1 MWYNICVTILK
12 FNQGFQSPS
21 FGGTD
26 WILEELSVLIG
37 IELDTWG
44 HWGLVQP
51 EEECCAEP
59 TEADESES
67 EVTRSCLT
75 LWDPLDRS
83 LPGSSVCG
91 ISRQEYWSGL
101 PLPSPGE
108 LPDPG
113 IESWSAALQAH
124 GLCQIQQPWP
134 RSPVWRQ
141 EPALL
146 GIIRTRKRGSRQKS

>member
-83 LPGSSVCG
+83 LLGSSVCG
-91 ISRQEYWSGL
+91 IF
-101 PLPSPGE
+101 
-108 LPDPG
+108 
-113 IESWSAALQAH
+113 QARVLEWVATSFCR
-124 GLCQIQQPWP
+124 GSPWP
-134 RSPVWRQ
+134 RDRILVCRIAGTWPLPNTTPLTLEPCLKAGACPVRYNQNQ
-141 EPALL
+141 EEGL
-146 GIIRTRKRGSRQKS
+146 

>member
-37 IELDTWG
+37 IELETWG

-51 EEECCAEP
+51 QEECCAEP
-59 TEADESES
+59 TEAHESES
-67 EVTRSCLT
+67 EVTQSCLT
-75 LWDPLDRS
+75 LWDPLDCS

-91 ISRQEYWSGL
+91 IFQARVLEWVATSFSRGSSWPRDRILVGRIASTW
-101 PLPSPGE
+101 PLPNTTTLNLKPCLKAGACPVRYYQNRE
-108 LPDPG
+108 
-113 IESWSAALQAH
+113 E
-124 GLCQIQQPWP
+124 GL
-134 RSPVWRQ
+134 
-141 EPALL
+141 
-146 GIIRTRKRGSRQKS
+146 